1 MWSDNETTQ
10 DLLGYQVH
18 ADLLKKIILN
28 DAMLP
33 ISIGVF
39 GNWGSGKS
47 SLMLLLQQSLQE
59 WEKSQQNEQHSIIL
73 QVYFNSWQFE
83 SYDSTKLTMIE
94 SILEALDKD
103 INTRKDVF
111 ERADD
116 LLARINFLKVG
127 VFILKKA
134 YDNLTPDWMKKWL
147 PKKDDIDKITGK
159 DKYNNLLED
168 VTKGNT
174 SKFIATFRELFE
186 DLVNDMGYKA
196 VIVYVD
202 DLDRCD
208 PKRIIGCLEA
218 VKLFV
223 NVKKTAFV
231 IGADERII
239 EYAISQ
245 HYPIQM
251 KKEDISSPFSDYLE
265 KLIQLPYK
273 LPRLSDNEQETYITL
288 LLCKNH
294 LSEIHF
300 NEIHQ
305 KYLEFRKTD
314 KHSKYNID
322 DIKANIPENQNID
335 FYAVEYRLPIVPIIK
350 QFLNGNPRQLKR
362 FLNTLYVRQELADV
376 AGFRDI
382 RPDVL
387 TKIMVLEYNTLY
399 NSRFEEL
406 YKLQNENGGVLPLED
421 VEQEAKTEEGIQNPQ
436 WKDNWS
442 SDYLKQWLSSEPS
455 LKDINLQDY
464 FWVARDAL
472 KNEKPIA
479 SLVTS
484 KVMLLFQRLCTLQ
497 TIVTM
502 KRGLPG
508 IINACDDSEKD
519 MIIHLINDNL
529 RKDPKSENCWRILN
543 CDENNL
549 LLSNNIDRIKLL
561 FSNIRT
567 ENIDAKADV
576 FFVRMQSSSE
586 EIRNYIDTL
595 PKAKPLSRAIERRN
609 QRQ

>member
-103 INTRKDVF
+103 INTRKNVF

-186 DLVNDMGYKA
+186 DLVEDMRYKA

-294 LSEIHF
+294 LNEIHF
-300 NEIHQ
+300 NQIHQ

-455 LKDINLQDY
+455 LKDINLQNY